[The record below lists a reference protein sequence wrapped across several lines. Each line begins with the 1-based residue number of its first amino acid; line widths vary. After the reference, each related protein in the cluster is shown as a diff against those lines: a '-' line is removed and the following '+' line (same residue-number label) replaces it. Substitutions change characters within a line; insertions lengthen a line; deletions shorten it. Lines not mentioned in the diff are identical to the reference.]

1 MELPLAALAVSVL
14 LGQAHTLKC
23 YRCSGSKCDSTQS
36 AQICEGADM
45 CQTQLDWQLSGNV
58 PSEKVTKSCSTSQT
72 CTNISLNLGSIIRK
86 ISCCN
91 EDLCNSGPSVDEDGK
106 TATMHECYGCLTML
120 NDFKC
125 NRTGRIKCTD
135 SQTKCGR
142 LQTVFSQPGRNI
154 SLDFQGCLSES
165 VCQLNSTAIIFEVE
179 IGKSFECCSGNL
191 CNRGPRPGTGSL
203 CLIFLCFYLL
213 ATNSK

>member
-45 CQTQLDWQLSGNV
+45 CQTQLDWQLS
-58 PSEKVTKSCSTSQT
+58 
-72 CTNISLNLGSIIRK
+72 
-86 ISCCN
+86 
-91 EDLCNSGPSVDEDGK
+91 DEDGK